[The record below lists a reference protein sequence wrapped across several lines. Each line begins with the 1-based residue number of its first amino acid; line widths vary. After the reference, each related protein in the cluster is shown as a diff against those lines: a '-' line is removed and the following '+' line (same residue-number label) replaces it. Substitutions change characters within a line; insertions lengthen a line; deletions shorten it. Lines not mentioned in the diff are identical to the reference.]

1 MLDSNLLSLSY
12 GRIVAKDINTND
24 GLLPESFETYQIV
37 EPGDIVFRFTDLQN
51 DTKSLRS
58 GLVEE
63 RGIITSA
70 YLAFSPKYIHSRFL
84 AYLMRSYDS
93 NKVFYGMGGGL
104 RQSLKY
110 DDIRRLPILTPP
122 APEQVAIADFLDRE
136 TGKIDALTTRY
147 SQLKD
152 RLEDRRSAFI
162 DALIRRGPAAG
173 GAQTDSGVPWIGAI
187 PSHWTVPRIRDLG
200 NARMGLTY
208 APEDLTDPTDGTLVL
223 RAGNIQD
230 GRIDYTD
237 CVYVKS
243 VVPPELFLRDGDLLI
258 CSRNGSP
265 RLIGKNALIDGS
277 QGRETWGAFMT
288 VLRSEF
294 NHYLQHVLNSSIF
307 TQQIGMFSTSTINQ
321 LTNGTLLNMKVPLP
335 PADERGQIGVAIE
348 EHSGALDLVI
358 AAVRES
364 IRLLSER
371 RSALIT
377 AAVTGELDV
386 GTGRAT

>member
-1 MLDSNLLSLSY
+1 
-12 GRIVAKDINTND
+12 
-24 GLLPESFETYQIV
+24 
-37 EPGDIVFRFTDLQN
+37 
-51 DTKSLRS
+51 
-58 GLVEE
+58 
-63 RGIITSA
+63 
-70 YLAFSPKYIHSRFL
+70 
-84 AYLMRSYDS
+84 
-93 NKVFYGMGGGL
+93 
-104 RQSLKY
+104 
-110 DDIRRLPILTPP
+110 
-122 APEQVAIADFLDRE
+122 
-136 TGKIDALTTRY
+136 
-147 SQLKD
+147 
-152 RLEDRRSAFI
+152 
-162 DALIRRGPAAG
+162 
-173 GAQTDSGVPWIGAI
+173 
-187 PSHWTVPRIRDLG
+187 
-200 NARMGLTY
+200 MGLTY

-223 RAGNIQD
+223 RSGNIQD
-230 GRIDYTD
+230 GRIDYAD

-243 VVPPELFLRDGDLLI
+243 LVPPELFLRDGDLLI

-321 LTNGTLLNMKVPLP
+321 LTTGTLLNMKVPLP

-348 EHSGALDLVI
+348 EHSAALDLVI
-358 AAVRES
+358 AAVCES